1 MKPLIKYNK
10 KEERN
15 KAKRKSDKEAIA
27 QRLMFAF
34 QVKHLTDKRS
44 RDARLFTMI

>member
-15 KAKRKSDKEAIA
+15 KANRKSDKEAIA
-27 QRLMFAF
+27 QSLKFAF
-34 QVKHLTDKRS
+34 QVK
-44 RDARLFTMI
+44 